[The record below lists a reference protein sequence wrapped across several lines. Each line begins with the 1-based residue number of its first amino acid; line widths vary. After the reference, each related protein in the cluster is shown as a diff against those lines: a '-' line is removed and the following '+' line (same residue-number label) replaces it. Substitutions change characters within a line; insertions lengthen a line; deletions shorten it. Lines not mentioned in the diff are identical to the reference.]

1 MRHNAGR
8 AVHNHGRIRRFM
20 RVDLHTHSTASDGT
34 DAPADLPRLAKA
46 AGLGAFALTDHDT
59 TAGLAAAA
67 AAAKK
72 AGITF
77 VPGIE
82 LSIVAD
88 PFAQASP
95 LADDGPTDMG
105 SIHLLGY
112 HIRSDSE
119 ALSIIES
126 KLRRARETR
135 NPQIID
141 KLAELGV
148 RIDYQDVLKLA
159 QAGDENNASDHAV
172 GRPHIAQLLV
182 QRGYVKSMH
191 DAFAQYLGQ
200 GAAAYVPRELPT
212 ADKAIAAIHA
222 AGGVAVLAHPVH
234 LGLSADDLEHHVAR
248 LADLGLDGIE
258 THHPD
263 HEPANTKQLTA
274 LAERFDLITTG
285 GSDYHGSRKA
295 IALGSVVAPEKALQK
310 LQEAAAQYA

>member
-1 MRHNAGR
+1 
-8 AVHNHGRIRRFM
+8 M

-34 DAPADLPRLAKA
+34 DAPADLPRLAKQ
-46 AGLGAFALTDHDT
+46 AGLDAFALTDHDT

-67 AAAKK
+67 AAAKA

-82 LSIVAD
+82 LSIDAD
-88 PFAQASP
+88 PFADDSP
-95 LADDGPTDMG
+95 IVTDLPANNTAGP
-105 SIHLLGY
+105 SVHLLGY

-119 ALSIIES
+119 AILVIET

-148 RIDYQDVLKLA
+148 RIDYQDVLKIA
-159 QAGDENNASDHAV
+159 QAGSDQAMTDNAI
-172 GRPHIAQLLV
+172 GRPHIAQLLA
-182 QRGYVKSMH
+182 QRGYVKSIH
-191 DAFAQYLGQ
+191 EAFARYLGP

-212 ADKAIAAIHA
+212 ASKAINAIHD

-234 LGLSADDLEHHVAR
+234 LRLSPDDLEHHLAR

-258 THHPD
+258 TQHPD
-263 HEPANTKQLTA
+263 HEPNDTKQLAA
-274 LAERFDLITTG
+274 LAEQFALITTG

-295 IALGSVVAPEKALQK
+295 IALGSVIAPEDTLQR
-310 LQEAAAQYA
+310 LEEAAAQYA

>member
-1 MRHNAGR
+1 
-8 AVHNHGRIRRFM
+8 M

-46 AGLGAFALTDHDT
+46 AGLDAFALTDHDT
-59 TAGLAAAA
+59 TAGLAPAS

-72 AGITF
+72 VGITF

-88 PFAQASP
+88 PFAEDSPIASDEP
-95 LADDGPTDMG
+95 DPQHAG
-105 SIHLLGY
+105 SVHLLGY
-112 HIRSDSE
+112 HIQTDCK
-119 ALSIIES
+119 ALNLIETR
-126 KLRRARETR
+126 LRKARETR

-141 KLAELGV
+141 KLAEQGV
-148 RIDYQDVLKLA
+148 RIDYQDVLDIA
-159 QAGDENNASDHAV
+159 QANSDEPADEHAV

-191 DAFAQYLGQ
+191 EAFARYLGQ
-200 GAAAYVPRELPT
+200 GGAAYVPRELPT
-212 ADKAIAAIHA
+212 ADKAIAALHA

-234 LGLSADDLEHHVAR
+234 LALTPADLEHSLAR
-248 LADLGLDGIE
+248 LTDLGLDGIE

-263 HEPANTKQLTA
+263 HEPSDIKQLTA

-295 IALGSVVAPEKALQK
+295 IALGSVVAPEDTLQR
-310 LQEAAAQYA
+310 LEEAAAAYA

>member
-1 MRHNAGR
+1 
-8 AVHNHGRIRRFM
+8 M

-46 AGLGAFALTDHDT
+46 AGLEAFALTDHDT
-59 TAGLAAAA
+59 TAGLAPAA
-67 AAAKK
+67 AAAKQ

-88 PFAQASP
+88 PFAEASP

-112 HIRSDSE
+112 HISSDSE
-119 ALSIIES
+119 TLTIIENR
-126 KLRRARETR
+126 LRRARETR
-135 NPQIID
+135 NPQIIE

-148 RIDYQDVLKLA
+148 RIDYKDVLSIA
-159 QAGDENNASDHAV
+159 QAGEEDNLNAHAV

-191 DAFAQYLGQ
+191 EAFAQYLGQ
-200 GAAAYVPRELPT
+200 GGAAYVPRELPT

-248 LADLGLDGIE
+248 LADLGLDGLE

-263 HEPANTKQLTA
+263 HEPADTKQLTA
-274 LAERFDLITTG
+274 LAEQFDLLATG

-295 IALGSVVAPEKALQK
+295 IALGSVLAPDDTLARLK
-310 LQEAAAQYA
+310 EAAAAYR

>member
-1 MRHNAGR
+1 
-8 AVHNHGRIRRFM
+8 M

-34 DAPADLPRLAKA
+34 DAPGDLPRLAKQ
-46 AGLGAFALTDHDT
+46 AGLDGFALTDHDT
-59 TAGLAAAA
+59 TAGLAPAA

-72 AGITF
+72 AGIKF

-88 PFAQASP
+88 PFAEASP

-112 HIRSDSE
+112 HVRSDSE
-119 ALSIIES
+119 ALMVIET

-135 NPQIID
+135 NPQIIE
-141 KLAELGV
+141 KLDELGV
-148 RIDYQDVLKLA
+148 RISYDDVLVIA
-159 QAGDENNASDHAV
+159 QVGDESQGKHAV
-172 GRPHIAQLLV
+172 GRPHIAQLMIE
-182 QRGYVKSMH
+182 RGYVKSMH
-191 DAFAQYLGQ
+191 EAFARYLGP

-212 ADKAIAAIHA
+212 ADKAINAIHA

-234 LGLSADDLEHHVAR
+234 LGLNADDLEHTLAR
-248 LADLGLDGIE
+248 LADLGMDGIE
-258 THHPD
+258 THHSD
-263 HEPANTKQLTA
+263 HEPADVKRLTA

-295 IALGSVVAPEKALQK
+295 IALGSVVAPDNTLDK
-310 LQEAAAQYA
+310 LEEAAAQYA